1 MCDRSRRSRQVGD
14 MSIQTMEKTE
24 RMIRR
29 RPAGGALADFERVYR
44 ANVEGLTAYFG
55 RRCAEPQDVAD
66 LTSETVLE
74 AAGSFA
80 GFDPRLGTARAW
92 LFGIAGHVYAR
103 HCARAAG
110 RRDASQRYAGRR
122 PLEVDEYD
130 DLAARIDA
138 QRDERRLM
146 ERLASLSDGEREAI
160 ELVDLMELSPKEA
173 AAALDVSRGVLRMRL
188 SRARARLKKG
198 AVNR

>member
-1 MCDRSRRSRQVGD
+1 MKPIVRRQPSG
-14 MSIQTMEKTE
+14 
-24 RMIRR
+24 
-29 RPAGGALADFERVYR
+29 PALREFERVYR
-44 ANVEGLTAYFG
+44 ANVDALTAYFA

-74 AAGSFA
+74 AAGSFG
-80 GFDPRLGTARAW
+80 GFDPHRGTPRAW
-92 LFGIAGHVYAR
+92 LFGIAAHVFAR
-103 HCARAAG
+103 HCAQLSG
-110 RRDASQRYAGRR
+110 RRDASLRLAGHR

-130 DLAARIDA
+130 ELATRIDA

-146 ERLASLSDGEREAI
+146 QRLAGLTAGEREAI

-173 AAALDVSRGVLRMRL
+173 AMALGVSRGVLRMRL

-198 AVNR
+198 AVT